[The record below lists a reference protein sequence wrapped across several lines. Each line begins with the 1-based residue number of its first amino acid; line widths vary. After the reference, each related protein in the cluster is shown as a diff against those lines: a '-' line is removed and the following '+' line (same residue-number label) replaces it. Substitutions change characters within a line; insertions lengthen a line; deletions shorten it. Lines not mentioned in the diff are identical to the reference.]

1 MLLKRF
7 LSNRSNFSPQ
17 TILYPGVYWRIEI
30 GFVPI
35 SWRINWRIEIGF
47 VPVSWSRLENRDR
60 IHSCILDQ
68 TGEQSQDSFLYPGED
83 WRIELGFVPA
93 SWSRLENRDRI
104 RSCIL
109 EQTGEQRQ
117 DSFLHPGV
125 DWRIEIGFVPVF
137 WSRLENRARIRSCI
151 LESML
156 ENRDRIRYMFYS
168 LLRCLIY
175 FKSEC
180 TIHNGTL

>member
-1 MLLKRF
+1 LDSF
-7 LSNRSNFSPQ
+7 LYSGVDWRIELGFVPVSWR
-17 TILYPGVYWRIEI
+17 VYWRIEI
-30 GFVPI
+30 GFVP
-35 SWRINWRIEIGF
+35 
-47 VPVSWSRLENRDR
+47 VS
-60 IHSCILDQ
+60 
-68 TGEQSQDSFLYPGED
+68 
-83 WRIELGFVPA
+83 
-93 SWSRLENRDRI
+93 
-104 RSCIL
+104 
-109 EQTGEQRQ
+109 
-117 DSFLHPGV
+117 
-125 DWRIEIGFVPVF
+125 